1 MVDALNLGRRL
12 RVRSTA
18 YVAGEPVPFSWPLR
32 TFISR
37 NPLYG
42 LEDMPFEQAVRRGA
56 ELFHAR
62 MFLPRGNYQHWQRE
76 GKVRQDT
83 LTEEIARRSQALPAV
98 PGIDWP
104 RWLQA
109 L

>member
-1 MVDALNLGRRL
+1 MVVVDALNLGRRL

-18 YVAGEPVPFSWPLR
+18 YVAGEPVPFFWPMR
-32 TFISR
+32 NFIHH

-83 LTEEIARRSQALPAV
+83 VTEEIARRSQALPAV
-98 PGIDWP
+98 PG
-104 RWLQA
+104 
-109 L
+109 